1 VSVRRM
7 RWTGAAMMVVMSAA
21 LSAAA
26 SVAAA
31 QTAPQ
36 DGGVPKAPASR
47 AAAQKQDAKQ
57 KPAQAPTP
65 PPAAPA
71 EVQVRTLLDRTA
83 VWVADPVTYTV
94 TLTCA
99 PGIDVLDDDLSR
111 DKVKLDGLEI
121 TGTES
126 ARDAGP
132 NNTTIRTFTYH
143 LTTYHV
149 DQRALTIAPM
159 TARYFRKR
167 PGQGIENAT
176 PAGEVQ
182 IPGAVVAFRSTLPE
196 DQENYPLRDSRLS
209 GARSRLMAAAQPIGT
224 SLVLIAIV
232 PAMFWMVG
240 LVRERR
246 PKKERRSIR
255 QVQQEERISL
265 DAVRAIDVTTPDGRR
280 EAYTKI
286 NTLVRDHLR
295 DVCGVPGPSLT
306 AAEVEPALAGRPMR
320 VPAETVAALLAACET
335 ARYAPPAALPA
346 PDLCRDAIEQA
357 AQVLAAR

>member
-1 VSVRRM
+1 MAVCVAA
-7 RWTGAAMMVVMSAA
+7 TGAAAQVAGRDGAPPKPAA
-21 LSAAA
+21 ETKAKPAA
-26 SVAAA
+26 
-31 QTAPQ
+31 
-36 DGGVPKAPASR
+36 
-47 AAAQKQDAKQ
+47 DAKQ
-57 KPAQAPTP
+57 KSAA

-71 EVQVRTLLDRTA
+71 PNAASADVQVKTLLDRTA

-111 DKVKLDGLEI
+111 DKVKLDGLEV

-132 NNTTIRTFTYH
+132 GGVTIRTFKYH
-143 LTTYHV
+143 LTSYHV

-159 TARYFRKR
+159 TARYYKKR
-167 PGQGIENAT
+167 PGQGIENAA
-176 PAGEVQ
+176 PAGEIQ
-182 IPGAVVAFRSTLPE
+182 IPGAVIAFRSMLPE
-196 DQENYPLRDSRLS
+196 DQETYALRDSRAAS
-209 GARSRLMAAAQPIGT
+209 PRSRLMAAVQPIGT
-224 SLVLIAIV
+224 GLVLVAIV
-232 PAMFWMVG
+232 PALFWMIGV
-240 LVRERR
+240 VRERR

-255 QVQQEERISL
+255 QVQQEERTSL
-265 DAVRAIDVTTPDGRR
+265 EAVRAIDVTTPDGRR

-306 AAEVEPALAGRPMR
+306 AAEVEPALAGRPTR
-320 VPAETVAALLAACET
+320 VPAEAVTALLAACET

-346 PDLCRDAIEQA
+346 ADACREAIEQA
-357 AQVLAAR
+357 AQLLAAR

>member
-1 VSVRRM
+1 VSLRRM
-7 RWTGAAMMVVMSAA
+7 GWMGAGIVAA
-21 LSAAA
+21 SLAAA
-26 SVAAA
+26 SVAPAA
-31 QTAPQ
+31 GVSGAQ
-36 DGGVPKAPASR
+36 DVPTSKQPASKAG
-47 AAAQKQDAKQ
+47 AAKAGAEAKQ
-57 KPAQAPTP
+57 KPAAA
-65 PPAAPA
+65 PAAPNA
-71 EVQVRTLLDRTA
+71 ASADVQVRTLLDRTA

-143 LTTYHV
+143 LTSYHV

-159 TARYFRKR
+159 TARYYKKR
-167 PGQGIENAT
+167 PGQGIENAA

-182 IPGAVVAFRSTLPE
+182 IPGAVVAFRSMLPE
-196 DQENYPLRDSRLS
+196 DQENYPLRDSRAS
-209 GARSRLMAAAQPIGT
+209 GSRPRLMAAAQPIGT
-224 SLVLIAIV
+224 GLVLVAIV

-246 PKKERRSIR
+246 PKQERRSIR
-255 QVQQEERISL
+255 QVQQEERTSL
-265 DAVRAIDVTTPDGRR
+265 EAVRAIDVTTPDGRR
-280 EAYTKI
+280 DAYTKI
-286 NTLVRDHLR
+286 NMLVRDHLR

-306 AAEVEPALAGRPMR
+306 AAEVEPALAGRATR
-320 VPAETVAALLAACET
+320 VPAEAVAALLAACET
-335 ARYAPPAALPA
+335 ARYAPAAVLPEA
-346 PDLCRDAIEQA
+346 DACRDAIEQA
-357 AQVLAAR
+357 AQVLTAR